1 METEE
6 KVEDMEVVEKPVEE
20 EKEEEEKPVEEE
32 MPEEQTPEE
41 DVRQTLEE
49 EKAEEEKPVEEKP
62 EEEIVE
68 VAEKPAESEEKEEH
82 TTEEKPVEEQTVEEK
97 PEEEENL
104 MIDDVMTAMEVEDES
119 SCDDLMIDDLMMETD
134 TESDDDMEVEDN
146 ATNDE
151 KPEAMKPEEEEK
163 SVESEEEVVE
173 DAKAL
178 EEKPEMKSTI
188 VDDIDD
194 EDENEQA
201 PAPVETAPLPPASE
215 EKPDEI
221 KPAESK
227 PVETKPEEKT
237 VEINPT
243 PAEPRAAATHTPLHT
258 RLSQDA
264 EAIYDDENLIEE
276 GSDDDL
282 HSLAIYVGSVSTTP
296 EDSEVE
302 SENDSGDASSIEE
315 MRIISGIMGSAPRGN
330 ERGRRDS
337 VSREFHLRLPHDSR
351 NHIPQGDAQDDDE
364 DSAGK
369 RTMKWNE
376 PPSKRELVRPSI
388 TQGGAH
394 AQHLNISSEHNTWC
408 PWHANNDESVRRLI
422 GVRKTADGYV

>member
-1 METEE
+1 MMEE
-6 KVEDMEVVEKPVEE
+6 K
-20 EKEEEEKPVEEE
+20 
-32 MPEEQTPEE
+32 PEE
-41 DVRQTLEE
+41 DVRQP
-49 EKAEEEKPVEEKP
+49 PVEEKP
-62 EEEIVE
+62 EESVE
-68 VAEKPAESEEKEEH
+68 VVGKPAVSGEKEEH
-82 TTEEKPVEEQTVEEK
+82 AAEEKPVEEQTVEEK
-97 PEEEENL
+97 PEEENL

-134 TESDDDMEVEDN
+134 TESDDEMEVEDDV
-146 ATNDE
+146 TNDE
-151 KPEAMKPEEEEK
+151 KPVAMKPEEEEK

-173 DAKAL
+173 DVKAL

-188 VDDIDD
+188 VEDIED

-201 PAPVETAPLPPASE
+201 PTPTEATPLPPSSE
-215 EKPDEI
+215 EKPEEI
-221 KPAESK
+221 KRAEPK
-227 PVETKPEEKT
+227 PVERKPEEKP
-237 VEINPT
+237 VDIKPIEINPT
-243 PAEPRAAATHTPLHT
+243 PTEPKAATTHTPLHA

-302 SENDSGDASSIEE
+302 SENDSSDASSIEE

-337 VSREFHLRLPHDSR
+337 VSREFRMRLPDDSR
-351 NHIPQGDAQDDDE
+351 YRIPQGDAQDDDE
-364 DSAGK
+364 DGTEK

-376 PPSKRELVRPSI
+376 PPSKRELVRPSSPI

-394 AQHLNISSEHNTWC
+394 AQYLNISSEHNTWC

-422 GVRKTADGYV
+422 GVRKNACGYV